1 MALITF
7 HDTNDGIRRLLN
19 SMLDIE
25 QYPYHDASYIKLENA
40 VESQRVLFESYVQ
53 LIRQACADAETWW
66 AGTIEAQRANGLNES
81 EAIAKAF
88 DDRMA
93 GPASDPKVVWIVRLI
108 WLECMKRNRDLQR
121 DQQIRPEFML
131 LQWLIDAGETELV
144 RLIACM
150 PYWPIGL
157 DENGNWC

>member
-7 HDTNDGIRRLLN
+7 YDTNDGIQRLMN
-19 SMLDIE
+19 AMFDIAE
-25 QYPYHDASYIKLENA
+25 YPYHDAPYVRIEA
-40 VESQRVLFESYVQ
+40 APEGQRVLFGSYLQ
-53 LIRQACADAETWW
+53 LIRQACTDAESWW
-66 AGTIEAQRANGLNES
+66 SGTIAAQRAKGLSES
-81 EAIAKAF
+81 DAISKAF

-93 GPASDPKVVWIVRLI
+93 GPASDPKVVWIVRLV
-108 WLECMKRNRDLQR
+108 WLECMNRNSGLEPAQC
-121 DQQIRPEFML
+121 IRPEILL

-144 RLIACM
+144 RLVACM